1 MKTIKQGWNKVF
13 FLLALCC
20 FVVLVLAI
28 FSGSQ
33 HTWAY
38 FFNSDALYLPTL
50 YHSLFVE
57 GYSLDL
63 WFLNP
68 SILLIP
74 DVVVFFIIRFL
85 SGDVVWSM
93 FLFGIVQNLM
103 IFFGLALIFKEIF
116 KKEFWVL
123 AAFSISIVL
132 LFFLDALLAKN
143 FYFANFA
150 LNSTLH
156 FGAFAMAILT
166 LGLSLHYF
174 DKPKS
179 STLILIFT
187 LSILSV
193 LSDRLFILM
202 YSMPVAAVSLYI
214 AIAYRKRTAIILLIS
229 AIISL
234 MLGMWLHGVIDRTW
248 LNVLH
253 LPKITNFDKI
263 GESFFIL
270 MNLLKSHL
278 LRWNI
283 FSFIIIAA
291 LVSYILQAIIAA
303 KLILK
308 NQCNSPKAFYLLFSL
323 IFIPVVFLMPVL
335 TGTFTQLSIM
345 RYNISAFFMAIIN
358 LGFLLAYLIEI
369 KNYKAWIL
377 ISSKMLF
384 IALLITMF
392 GIGFSK
398 ISSEGLDRFFNYYP
412 DYVRE
417 LDEIAEEENLQY
429 GLASFWYAKPIT
441 VFSRKG
447 LKVYHVFDE
456 LIPYVH
462 VTSLEYYTREDHV
475 FNFVVMNTINNK
487 EAWRKYLDSE
497 VEIKMVNKGK
507 TEVMILPP
515 FKFRRIQGYGARP
528 YFVDPQNRATSDS
541 LGSGFQPD
549 R

>member
-1 MKTIKQGWNKVF
+1 MKTINQGWNKAL
-13 FLLALCC
+13 FLLVLCC

-50 YHSLFVE
+50 YQSLFVE

-68 SILLIP
+68 SILLVP
-74 DVVVFFIIRFL
+74 DIVLFFILRFFT
-85 SGDVVWSM
+85 GHVVWSM
-93 FLFGIVQNLM
+93 LLFGIVQNLF
-103 IFFGLALIFKEIF
+103 IFFGLALIFNQIF
-116 KKEFWVL
+116 KKEFWFF
-123 AAFSISIVL
+123 AAFAISMLL
-132 LFFLDALLAKN
+132 LFFLDAVLSNN
-143 FYFANFA
+143 FYFANLA

-166 LGLSLHYF
+166 LGLSLLYYN
-174 DKPKS
+174 KAKT
-179 STLILIFT
+179 STLILLFI
-187 LSILSV
+187 LSMLSV
-193 LSDRLFILM
+193 LSDRLFMLM
-202 YSMPVAAVSLYI
+202 YSVPVAAVSLYI
-214 AIAYRKRTAIILLIS
+214 AIAWRKRAAIILLIS
-229 AIISL
+229 TIISL
-234 MLGMWLHGVIDRTW
+234 LLGMWLHGVIDRTW

-263 GESFFIL
+263 DESFFIL
-270 MNLLKSHL
+270 MDLMRSHI

-291 LVSYILQAIIAA
+291 LASYILQLIIAA
-303 KLILK
+303 KLIVK
-308 NQCNSPKAFYLLFSL
+308 NLCNSPQAFYLLFSL
-323 IFIPVVFLMPVL
+323 IFIPAVFLMPVL
-335 TGTFTQLSIM
+335 TGTFTQISIM

-358 LGFLLAYLIEI
+358 LGFLLGYFIEK
-369 KNYKAWIL
+369 KNYNAWMMITSKAV
-377 ISSKMLF
+377 F
-384 IALLITMF
+384 IALLLTMF
-392 GIGFSK
+392 GIGVSK
-398 ISSEGLDRFFNYYP
+398 ISSEGIDRFFNYYP

-417 LDEIAEEENLQY
+417 LDEIAKEENLQY
-429 GLASFWYAKPIT
+429 GLASFWHAKPIT

-447 LKVYHVFDE
+447 LKVYHAFDE

-475 FNFVVMNTINNK
+475 FNFVVISTINDK
-487 EAWRKYLDSE
+487 EAWKKHLNPE
-497 VEIKMVNKGK
+497 AEIKMVSKGNTK
-507 TEVMILPP
+507 VMILPP
-515 FKFRRIQGYGARP
+515 FKFRRTGGYGARP